1 VALGLVVLLFLSSY
15 PDEPFDY
22 SKPDGG
28 RTKREGAMVG
38 CGKLDTPTNDDPQRA
53 TRRRGHS
60 SWATAVIRTQATPI
74 SKARKCLRMVC
85 MLMGDP
91 CAALVELPVKR
102 SSPSVAQLPLVWNA

>member
-1 VALGLVVLLFLSSY
+1 MALGLVVLLFLSAY

-28 RTKREGAMVG
+28 RTKREGVMVG
-38 CGKLDTPTNDDPQRA
+38 CGKLDMPTNDDPQRA
-53 TRRRGHS
+53 PVDP

-74 SKARKCLRMVC
+74 SKARKSLRMVC

-91 CAALVELPVKR
+91 CAGLVELPVKR